1 MLPPGW
7 RRAFASQQHKLGDPS
22 QTGRHQIPSWLDGF
36 KTKKPKILPAL
47 CTPRF
52 GAPLRILRGV
62 KKPYVAYP
70 CSRCGVYKKLC
81 NFKFSRCSKAVS
93 KVSVKQFLTA
103 TCSRSVALRR
113 KEVSKRACAK
123 HRAKPD
129 NREKRRAYEALPKV
143 RAAHRLGEQRY
154 RERKAMKS
162 RRSS

>member
-7 RRAFASQQHKLGDPS
+7 RRAFASQQHKLGCS
-22 QTGRHQIPSWLDGF
+22 ETLRKQAVTKFQAWLDEF

-70 CSRCGVYKKLC
+70 CSRCGVCKKLC

-113 KEVSKRACAK
+113 
-123 HRAKPD
+123 
-129 NREKRRAYEALPKV
+129 
-143 RAAHRLGEQRY
+143 
-154 RERKAMKS
+154 
-162 RRSS
+162 

>member
-1 MLPPGW
+1 MASKSPTSPT
-7 RRAFASQQHKLGDPS
+7 RAPDAE
-22 QTGRHQIPSWLDGF
+22 
-36 KTKKPKILPAL
+36 
-47 CTPRF
+47 CTRSC
-52 GAPLRILRGV
+52 V
-62 KKPYVAYP
+62 T
-70 CSRCGVYKKLC
+70 
-81 NFKFSRCSKAVS
+81 FKFCRCSKAVS

-123 HRAKPD
+123 RRAKPD
-129 NREKRRAYEALPKV
+129 NHEKRRAYEALPKV